1 MSFPVNSEALSP
13 DETAANELL
22 APFEIQIVRLRGE
35 FTLRGNL
42 TGLEAAYLHPETLEQ
57 IPASVVDEIT
67 AFGERRER
75 LLAECLDAH
84 NHPNAASAAT
94 AIGQSDDRRPSD
106 PAVARNPV
114 SETDAKVVYPPVPP
128 AEVVAKCTAKVNAH
142 YGLRNEGSLL
152 DVLHRAKGPDAKLYE
167 SK

>member
-1 MSFPVNSEALSP
+1 MQLARLKKVLMSTPVNSEGLSP
-13 DETAANELL
+13 DEITANEIL
-22 APFEIQIVRLRGE
+22 APFDIQIVLLNGE

-42 TGLEAAYLHPETLEQ
+42 TGLQAAYLHLETVEQ
-57 IPASVVDEIT
+57 IPTSVVDEIT
-67 AFGERRER
+67 AFGERRDR

-84 NHPNAASAAT
+84 SPP
-94 AIGQSDDRRPSD
+94 SDDRRPSGPTD
-106 PAVARNPV
+106 ARNPV
-114 SETDAKVVYPPVPP
+114 SETDAKVVYPPGPP